1 MPKSPTDWMKLLL
14 STGEYADVH
23 FLHAS
28 DVFEAMFRF
37 DSKNANSENDS
48 ANCPVVEVSDV
59 EAAAFKVML
68 SFIYAGDLSGLN
80 GDNAMAVLY
89 AARLFDLEDFANCCL
104 SYIDKN
110 ADTLLKSDEFLQI
123 DQKMLSE
130 ILERDELQIRGE
142 ISIWN
147 ANRRA
152 VLGPALFKIRFPLLT
167 KKEFLKIVPSKVLTA
182 EEKFGVYQFFCQPHF
197 NPVKFP
203 SHWRNWTF
211 GTISMDIEKVSE
223 FAREPMESYRYS
235 DNTRT
240 EGTDT
245 EKYLGIFLLCD
256 ALKQED
262 KNFSCKCSATLRIVS
277 KMNASANCP
286 VEVPDVE
293 AAAFKVMLSFI
304 YTEELSELNG
314 DNAMAVLYAAKKYN
328 IPGLFNPCLDV
339 PVSELLNVF
348 LAYAQACLFDL
359 KDFAHDCLMFIDKN
373 VETLIKSEEFLQ
385 IDQKLLCQILERDE
399 LQIPENRRQMLG
411 PALLKIR
418 FPLFSKE
425 EFLKKIVPSQVLTA
439 EEKIGVYQFHC
450 QPIFRG
456 NYSHLFCPLKFP
468 SHWRIWTFGTISMNI
483 EEMSEFA
490 REPTKSYRYSDNTV
504 YIKGLSWKIMAEI
517 NERTE
522 GTDNEKYLCI
532 FFCCDGPRE
541 ENENWSCKCSATLRI
556 VSKMNGV
563 ENSVGKFYDLVF
575 NNNLYGIGDHFIP
588 FVELMEPSKGFYDQN
603 GDKITVSIDFA
614 VGEPK
619 ADKSISNSSK
629 SHGTLFM
636 DIEKVSEFAREII
649 RSQRKSASVT
659 YINGLPW
666 KILAKISQRTES
678 NDNNE
683 KWLSIYLLCAAPQE
697 DINWSCKCLAI
708 VRIVSQKCGVADIK
722 EEFNEETTFNSES
735 VTRGY
740 SDFISFAELMDP
752 LNGVYD
758 KGEDKVTLAIYVTV
772 KEAKTEHK

>member
-23 FLHAS
+23 FLVGDGDEKELVPAHKLILKNAS

-89 AARLFDLEDFANCCL
+89 AAKKYNIPDLVDPSLQIPVSKLRNVFLAFAQARLFDLEDFANCCL

-110 ADTLLKSDEFLQI
+110 ADTLIKTDEFLQI

-130 ILERDELQIRGE
+130 ILERDELQIHGE
-142 ISIWN
+142 ISIWK

-203 SHWRNWTF
+203 SHWRSLTF

-240 EGTDT
+240 EGTDN

-262 KNFSCKCSATLRIVS
+262 KNF
-277 KMNASANCP
+277 
-286 VEVPDVE
+286 
-293 AAAFKVMLSFI
+293 
-304 YTEELSELNG
+304 
-314 DNAMAVLYAAKKYN
+314 
-328 IPGLFNPCLDV
+328 
-339 PVSELLNVF
+339 
-348 LAYAQACLFDL
+348 
-359 KDFAHDCLMFIDKN
+359 
-373 VETLIKSEEFLQ
+373 
-385 IDQKLLCQILERDE
+385 
-399 LQIPENRRQMLG
+399 
-411 PALLKIR
+411 
-418 FPLFSKE
+418 
-425 EFLKKIVPSQVLTA
+425 
-439 EEKIGVYQFHC
+439 
-450 QPIFRG
+450 
-456 NYSHLFCPLKFP
+456 
-468 SHWRIWTFGTISMNI
+468 
-483 EEMSEFA
+483 
-490 REPTKSYRYSDNTV
+490 
-504 YIKGLSWKIMAEI
+504 
-517 NERTE
+517 
-522 GTDNEKYLCI
+522 
-532 FFCCDGPRE
+532 
-541 ENENWSCKCSATLRI
+541 SCKCSATLRI

-619 ADKSISNSSK
+619 ADKPISDSSK
-629 SHGTLFM
+629 SHGTLSM

-666 KILAKISQRTES
+666 KILAKISQLTES

-697 DINWSCKCLAI
+697 DINWSCKCSAT

-735 VTRGY
+735 VAKGY

-758 KGEDKVTLAIYVTV
+758 KGEDKVTLAIDVTV
-772 KEAKTEHK
+772 KEAKTGEK

>member
-23 FLHAS
+23 FLVGDGDEKKLVPAHKLILKHAS

-37 DSKNANSENDS
+37 DSKNANSENES
-48 ANCPVVEVSDV
+48 ANCPVVEVPDV
-59 EAAAFKVML
+59 EAAAFKVLL

-89 AARLFDLEDFANCCL
+89 AAKKYNIPDLVDPSLQIPVSKLRNVFLAFAQARLFDLEDFANCCL

-110 ADTLLKSDEFLQI
+110 ADTLIKTDEFLQI

-130 ILERDELQIRGE
+130 ILERDELQTRGE
-142 ISIWN
+142 FSIWN

-167 KKEFLKIVPSKVLTA
+167 KKEFLKIIPSKVLTA

-211 GTISMDIEKVSE
+211 GRISMDIEKVSE

-235 DNTRT
+235 DNTVYIKGLSWKILAQINQRT
-240 EGTDT
+240 EGTEN

-262 KNFSCKCSATLRIVS
+262 KNF
-277 KMNASANCP
+277 
-286 VEVPDVE
+286 
-293 AAAFKVMLSFI
+293 
-304 YTEELSELNG
+304 
-314 DNAMAVLYAAKKYN
+314 
-328 IPGLFNPCLDV
+328 
-339 PVSELLNVF
+339 
-348 LAYAQACLFDL
+348 
-359 KDFAHDCLMFIDKN
+359 
-373 VETLIKSEEFLQ
+373 
-385 IDQKLLCQILERDE
+385 
-399 LQIPENRRQMLG
+399 
-411 PALLKIR
+411 
-418 FPLFSKE
+418 
-425 EFLKKIVPSQVLTA
+425 
-439 EEKIGVYQFHC
+439 
-450 QPIFRG
+450 
-456 NYSHLFCPLKFP
+456 
-468 SHWRIWTFGTISMNI
+468 
-483 EEMSEFA
+483 
-490 REPTKSYRYSDNTV
+490 
-504 YIKGLSWKIMAEI
+504 
-517 NERTE
+517 
-522 GTDNEKYLCI
+522 
-532 FFCCDGPRE
+532 
-541 ENENWSCKCSATLRI
+541 SCKCSATLRI

-575 NNNLYGIGDHFIP
+575 NNNLYGIGDHFIA
-588 FVELMEPSKGFYDQN
+588 FSELMEPSNGFYDQN
-603 GDKITVSIDFA
+603 RDK
-614 VGEPK
+614 
-619 ADKSISNSSK
+619 
-629 SHGTLFM
+629 
-636 DIEKVSEFAREII
+636 
-649 RSQRKSASVT
+649 
-659 YINGLPW
+659 
-666 KILAKISQRTES
+666 RTES

-697 DINWSCKCLAI
+697 DINWSCKCSAI

-735 VTRGY
+735 VAKGY

-758 KGEDKVTLAIYVTV
+758 KGEDKVTLAIDVTV
-772 KEAKTEHK
+772 KEAKTGVK